1 MSVAESSTK
10 VGKQDYWR
18 SLSELEGTAEFE
30 QFLQREFPQ
39 AASEFPEG
47 VSRRR
52 WLKLMSASLALGGV
66 AGCRYGPDQIASF
79 VVRPANTNPGIPKY
93 YTTNFQLADRAI
105 HAVITNFEGRPLK
118 VDGNADHPVMRA
130 SEPNDLQQVS
140 KRFASAGSD
149 VFTQA
154 CILGLYDPD
163 RLGEVIKR
171 DGKSQE
177 TATWEDF
184 SKFAAERLTALK
196 SSGGKSLAIVMSPS
210 LSPTVKRLLA
220 DALKA
225 MPDAT
230 LVSYS
235 SIDRSAVNAAVEKAA
250 GKPAE
255 LLFKLDA
262 AKVICCFDSDLL
274 GIDTNS
280 VIYSRQFSKGRD
292 PNPATMNRLYAIE
305 SRYSVTGAAADF
317 RLPVRATEIEAVL
330 AKLEKRVD
338 ELLAGAQPAAAAKD
352 EKPYDDPSVDSAQR
366 LSRTIEAMAEDL
378 VKAKGA
384 AVVSVGSHFPENVQ
398 LGALRLNKKL
408 DGLGK
413 TVMFMPSRSSIEGI
427 KPATLADFASKLKSK
442 AFDTVWILG
451 DNPVYTSPGDVDL
464 ADALKSVPNVVYAA
478 EYADE
483 TSACSTWTVP
493 QAHPLESWGDVLGI
507 DGSYGICQPQIEPL
521 LNGKSIAE
529 ILAVLT
535 GQGDITGV
543 DLVKATA
550 SGMSKGITERGWSE
564 ALHNGFVKGVSAE
577 AIAATGDLSG
587 SFTDGAVDMD
597 TIDDKRIEA
606 VIYPGDT
613 MYDGRFANNVWLQ
626 ELPQVT
632 TKLVWDNA
640 ALVSPATAEKLHLT
654 QGEVIAIRVGE
665 SQVQM
670 PVFIV
675 PGQANGSIALAL
687 GYGRVC
693 IGSWRWQSCNRGQG
707 RATDSQFICDAHPQ
721 EREHFA
727 NVIAIQTGHDSRSL
741 RN

>member
-1 MSVAESSTK
+1 MAEAHE
-10 VGKQDYWR
+10 R
-18 SLSELEGTAEFE
+18 FAGTG
-30 QFLQREFPQ
+30 RCGWVPI
-39 AASEFPEG
+39 
-47 VSRRR
+47 
-52 WLKLMSASLALGGV
+52 W
-66 AGCRYGPDQIASF
+66 PDQIASF

-338 ELLAGAQPAAAAKD
+338 ELLAGAQPAAAAKTKSLTTIRRLIQHNACRAPSKRWPKTWS
-352 EKPYDDPSVDSAQR
+352 KPRV
-366 LSRTIEAMAEDL
+366 
-378 VKAKGA
+378 
-384 AVVSVGSHFPENVQ
+384 
-398 LGALRLNKKL
+398 LRLY
-408 DGLGK
+408 
-413 TVMFMPSRSSIEGI
+413 RSVR
-427 KPATLADFASKLKSK
+427 T
-442 AFDTVWILG
+442 
-451 DNPVYTSPGDVDL
+451 
-464 ADALKSVPNVVYAA
+464 
-478 EYADE
+478 
-483 TSACSTWTVP
+483 
-493 QAHPLESWGDVLGI
+493 
-507 DGSYGICQPQIEPL
+507 
-521 LNGKSIAE
+521 
-529 ILAVLT
+529 
-535 GQGDITGV
+535 
-543 DLVKATA
+543 
-550 SGMSKGITERGWSE
+550 
-564 ALHNGFVKGVSAE
+564 
-577 AIAATGDLSG
+577 
-587 SFTDGAVDMD
+587 
-597 TIDDKRIEA
+597 
-606 VIYPGDT
+606 
-613 MYDGRFANNVWLQ
+613 
-626 ELPQVT
+626 
-632 TKLVWDNA
+632 
-640 ALVSPATAEKLHLT
+640 
-654 QGEVIAIRVGE
+654 
-665 SQVQM
+665 
-670 PVFIV
+670 
-675 PGQANGSIALAL
+675 
-687 GYGRVC
+687 
-693 IGSWRWQSCNRGQG
+693 
-707 RATDSQFICDAHPQ
+707 
-721 EREHFA
+721 
-727 NVIAIQTGHDSRSL
+727 SL
-741 RN
+741 RMCNSAHCD